1 MSNGFNKFSKP
12 ILSYFWQGLLY
23 TTPLGATVFFIYL
36 AFNFLNGLTKD
47 VIQSLFNTSIPGLGI
62 VLMFAVITTIG
73 YFGKSL
79 ISKPLVSFIDS
90 TLDKTPFIKIIY
102 TSIKDLL
109 QAFVGQ
115 KKKFSEP
122 VLVKV
127 NKESDIQRIGFVTQ
141 RDLSQLG
148 IDKEHIAVYFPFSF
162 GYSGALYVVP
172 AENVTPVTASPTEV
186 MKFVISGG
194 VTEIY

>member
-1 MSNGFNKFSKP
+1 MSTGFSKYSKP

-23 TTPLGATVFFIYL
+23 TTPLGATIFFIYL
-36 AFNFLNGLTKD
+36 AFDFLNGLTKNA
-47 VIQSLFNTSIPGLGI
+47 IQTLFHTSIPGLGI
-62 VLMFAVITTIG
+62 VMMFALITVIG

-79 ISKPLVSFIDS
+79 ISRPLISFIDS

-122 VLVKV
+122 VLVKI

-148 IDKEHIAVYFPFSF
+148 IDKEHVAVYFPFSF
-162 GYSGALYVVP
+162 GYSGALYVIPV
-172 AENVTPVTASPTEV
+172 ENISPVNASPTEV

>member
-1 MSNGFNKFSKP
+1 MSTGFSKYSKP

-23 TTPLGATVFFIYL
+23 TTPLGATIFFIYL
-36 AFNFLNGLTKD
+36 AFDFLNGLTKN
-47 VIQSLFNTSIPGLGI
+47 VIQTLFHTSIPGLGI
-62 VLMFAVITTIG
+62 VMMFALITVIG

-79 ISKPLVSFIDS
+79 ISRPLISFIDS

-122 VLVKV
+122 VLVKI

-148 IDKEHIAVYFPFSF
+148 IDKEHVAVYFPFSF
-162 GYSGALYVVP
+162 GYSGALYVIPV
-172 AENVTPVTASPTEV
+172 ENISPVNASPTEV